1 MNEDKSV
8 INQVRLKVRHPTDDE
23 SSDVVDRQEMHD
35 YLEQQAESEAFWAGR
50 TLAARISRRIA
61 A

>member
-1 MNEDKSV
+1 MNEEKCGV
-8 INQVRLKVRHPTDDE
+8 NAVPLKIHRPTDDE
-23 SSDVVDRQEMHD
+23 LSVVIDRQELHKS
-35 YLEQQAESEAFWAGR
+35 LEKQAEPEAFWAGR